1 MIKETKSKKST
12 EGGLSM
18 RLRACMLAIA
28 VLAPLRAFA
37 QTPAPGE
44 AAPPPAAPPVE
55 AAPPPAAPPPAPA
68 PVVIAPAPV
77 AAPVPVASAVPVPK
91 ITWGGLIDT
100 YYLYN
105 FIRPDG
111 ANSLL
116 NPVGRAFDTNANSIT
131 LNYAK
136 VSMNASIDPV
146 SFQLDMGYGAIG
158 TIINSNNN
166 GTSLSPTIMAGTAVG
181 GSFIIQQAYGTIAL
195 PGNLT
200 LDFGKF
206 VTTAGAEVIEA
217 SKNWLYSRSFLFNAI
232 PFVHTG
238 ARANL
243 KVSDA
248 LTLQAS
254 LVNGWNNDPDNNA
267 WKTIGLNASITVS
280 PALAIIPTVYFG
292 KEGGPQGVTGPTPG
306 DLRVLADLVVA
317 LTVSDVF
324 GLNLNVDYIKAYD
337 NVADDYLFGAA
348 LMGRFVLSEHANIAA
363 RGEWVRTHTADV
375 NQDVME
381 GTLMVGLPVG
391 KNFELRPEI
400 RYDHGGQ
407 DTLFFN
413 GKNNQF
419 TGEIAALTYF

>member
-1 MIKETKSKKST
+1 
-12 EGGLSM
+12 M

-37 QTPAPGE
+37 QSPAPGE
-44 AAPPPAAPPVE
+44 AAPPPAAPPPAE
-55 AAPPPAAPPPAPA
+55 SAPPPAAPPPAPA
-68 PVVIAPAPV
+68 PVVVAPAPA
-77 AAPVPVASAVPVPK
+77 AAPAPAVPMPK

-111 ANSLL
+111 ANSLV
-116 NPVGRAFDTNANSIT
+116 NPALRAFDTNANSIT

-146 SFQLDMGYGAIG
+146 SFQLDMGYGATG
-158 TIINSNNN
+158 SIINSFNTPNQQS
-166 GTSLSPTIMAGTAVG
+166 SLMAGAPVG
-181 GSFIIQQAYGTIAL
+181 GSFIVQQAYGTIAL

-217 SKNWLYSRSFLFNAI
+217 NKNWLYSRSFLFNSI
-232 PFVHTG
+232 PFLHTG

-243 KVSDA
+243 KVSDQ

-267 WKTIGLNASITVS
+267 WKTVGLNASITVN
-280 PALAIIPTVYFG
+280 PMFAIIPTVYLG
-292 KEGGPQGVTGPTPG
+292 KEGGPQLAGQSTPG
-306 DLRVLADLVVA
+306 DLRVLVDLVVA
-317 LTVSDVF
+317 ATVSDVF

-363 RGEWVRTHTADV
+363 RGEWVRQHLDWVAARTRTSWKAPSWSVCRWARTSSFGPRFATTTTVRAACSSTAR
-375 NQDVME
+375 
-381 GTLMVGLPVG
+381 TTSSPARS
-391 KNFELRPEI
+391 RPSP
-400 RYDHGGQ
+400 
-407 DTLFFN
+407 TS
-413 GKNNQF
+413 KPP
-419 TGEIAALTYF
+419 LTT